1 MLKPTYLQQI
11 KAQNPLVHNITNVV
25 AANFSANGLLA
36 IGASPLMS
44 AAIEEMDEV
53 PRISQALVINIGTL
67 MGKEVSAMVLAGKTA
82 NQVGIPVVLDPVGVG
97 ATRFRKQTV
106 QTLLK
111 EVKFAAI
118 RGNAG
123 ELATLAQV
131 DWQAKGVDVGSG
143 DADLAEIARN
153 VAEQYQC
160 IAMISGATD
169 YLSDGKRQVQIHN
182 GTPLF
187 PKITASGCLLSAL
200 CGAFLAVAEP
210 AQYFDAMLE
219 ACTAYAIAGELA
231 AQPLSDTQHG
241 QFYLGLLDQLASLSP
256 EKIKQYARISYA

>member
-1 MLKPTYLQQI
+1 MLKPNYLQQI
-11 KAQNPLVHNITNVV
+11 RAQNPLIHNITNVV

-44 AAIEEMDEV
+44 AAMEEMHEV
-53 PRISQALVINIGTL
+53 PRLSQALVINIGTL

-97 ATRFRKQTV
+97 ATTFRKQTV
-106 QTLLK
+106 ETLLS

-123 ELATLAQV
+123 ELATIAQV

-143 DADLAEIARN
+143 NADLAEIARC
-153 VAEQYQC
+153 VAEKYQC

-187 PKITASGCLLSAL
+187 PKITASGCLLSAI